1 MRGRELF
8 TARPPCVVG
17 RVLGILTYLEYVP
30 VSAPL
35 RPSLTTARYK
45 SSHPLSRRLK
55 TFKLLA
61 GALLSGVVSSQA
73 QAQTPAQP
81 SQPPTL
87 QTVVEGLESP
97 WAMAFLPSGK
107 LLISERPGRLHIAAL
122 GGKPGPALSGLPAI
136 AAGGQGGLLDVRL
149 DSDFARNRTLYFC
162 FTEADSAG
170 GKTKGTALAR
180 AKLSEDEK
188 GLSEVRVIFRQLP
201 KLAGSGHFGCRII
214 EAPDGQLFMT
224 LGERFT
230 AMQRAQTLDNHL
242 GKIIRIG
249 KDGSVPADNPFVGR
263 AGALPEIWSYGHRN
277 PQGAT
282 LDGQGR
288 LWVHEHGPQG
298 GDELNLVQPG
308 RNYGWPV
315 ITYGENYGGG
325 KIGDGLSVKE
335 GMEQP
340 VLHWTP
346 SIAPSG
352 LALLTS
358 PRYGAGWQGSF
369 FIGSLKFRHLERVAV
384 DAAKSPQVTA
394 RGKVVEDVGRLRD
407 VREGPD
413 GLLYLL
419 TEMPGQV
426 QRLVPGR

>member
-1 MRGRELF
+1 MSRHLLIFR
-8 TARPPCVVG
+8 
-17 RVLGILTYLEYVP
+17 
-30 VSAPL
+30 
-35 RPSLTTARYK
+35 SLA
-45 SSHPLSRRLK
+45 
-55 TFKLLA
+55 A
-61 GALLSGVVSSQA
+61 ALLSGVVSSQA
-73 QAQTPAQP
+73 NAQTSAQTSAQTPPQT
-81 SQPPTL
+81 SQQPTL
-87 QTVVEGLESP
+87 QTVVDGLESP

-107 LLISERPGRLHIAAL
+107 LLISERQGRLHVAAL
-122 GGKPGPALSGLPAI
+122 GGKPGPAIDGLPDI
-136 AAGGQGGLLDVRL
+136 EAGGQGGLLDLRL

-162 FTEADSAG
+162 FTEGDSAG
-170 GKTKGTALAR
+170 GKTRGTALAR
-180 AKLSEDEK
+180 ARLSEDER

-201 KLAGSGHFGCRII
+201 KLAGTSHFGCRIV
-214 EAPDGQLFMT
+214 EAADGKLFMT

-282 LDGQGR
+282 LDVQGR
-288 LWVHEHGPQG
+288 LWVTEHGPQG
-298 GDELNLVQPG
+298 GDELNLVKPG
-308 RNYGWPV
+308 LNYGWPL

-325 KIGDGLSVKE
+325 KIGDGLSAKE
-335 GMEQP
+335 GLEQP

-358 PRYGAGWQGSF
+358 ARYGASWQGSF
-369 FIGSLKFRHLERVAV
+369 FVGSLKFRHLERVAV
-384 DAAKSPQVTA
+384 DAASPPQVTV
-394 RGKVVEDVGRLRD
+394 RGKVLEGVGRLRD

-413 GLLYLL
+413 GLIYLL
-419 TEMPGQV
+419 TERPGQV
-426 QRLVPGR
+426 QKLVPGR